1 MAKSMTVVPES
12 RNAVY
17 YSDEGV
23 KYGSQ
28 MTHYLTYT
36 SGREK
41 PVDGVNHA
49 DILMYFDWHDLTE
62 EQKTACIAQVWMFDA
77 DQKKWHPLTAPYGG

>member
-17 YSDEGV
+17 YSDDGV

-41 PVDGVNHA
+41 PIDGVNHA
-49 DILMYFDWHDLTE
+49 DILYYFDWHTLTE
-62 EQKTACIAQVWMFDA
+62 EEKTACVAQVWMFDA
-77 DQKKWHPLTAPYGG
+77 DQKVWHPLTAPYGG